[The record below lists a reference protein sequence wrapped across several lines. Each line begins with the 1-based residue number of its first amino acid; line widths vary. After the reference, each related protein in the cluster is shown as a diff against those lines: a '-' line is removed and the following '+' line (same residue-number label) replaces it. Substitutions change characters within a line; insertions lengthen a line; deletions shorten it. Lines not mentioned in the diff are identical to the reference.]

1 MYTKRWLQIQFITKP
16 NNPGNILKETQAGN
30 MQLHD
35 SCYHRE
41 TSKKKGVSSELLPNF
56 REKKLP
62 GNTCVIHAK
71 ICLCKVSLCYE

>member
-16 NNPGNILKETQAGN
+16 NNPGNILKGTQAGN

-41 TSKKKGVSSELLPNF
+41 KSKKK
-56 REKKLP
+56 KKEVYQASF
-62 GNTCVIHAK
+62 CRIFVK
-71 ICLCKVSLCYE
+71 RS